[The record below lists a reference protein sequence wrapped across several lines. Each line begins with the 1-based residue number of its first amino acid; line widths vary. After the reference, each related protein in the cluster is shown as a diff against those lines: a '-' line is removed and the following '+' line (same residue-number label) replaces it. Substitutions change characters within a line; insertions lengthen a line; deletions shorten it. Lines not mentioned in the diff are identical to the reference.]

1 MSEYSDIRQSLW
13 RIKNKKMESIK
24 KRPKILVFSTELISD
39 PGIDQAGL
47 RKIHYSPSVYVI
59 SLPCSSGIKPR
70 WIIRALEKGFDGVFI
85 AADGHECSYS
95 PQCAELT
102 NTIITTSQTM
112 MKERGISPKRIRM
125 AAICSVCAE
134 PFASHMENFSRI
146 LSELGDVKEEIKA

>member
-1 MSEYSDIRQSLW
+1 ME
-13 RIKNKKMESIK
+13 NKAF
-24 KRPKILVFSTELISD
+24 RPKILVFSTDKISD

-70 WIIRALEKGFDGVFI
+70 WIMHAYEKGFDGVFI

-95 PQCAELT
+95 PQCPEHT
-102 NTIITTSQTM
+102 NNIITATQEL
-112 MKERGISPKRIRM
+112 MKMRNISPKRIRM

-134 PFASHMENFSRI
+134 PFAAHIANFSKI
-146 LSELGDVKEEIKA
+146 LGELGSISDELDQKPEN

>member
-1 MSEYSDIRQSLW
+1 MG
-13 RIKNKKMESIK
+13 NNTT
-24 KRPKILVFSTELISD
+24 RPKILVFSTDKISD

-70 WIIRALEKGFDGVFI
+70 WILHAFEQGFDGVFI

-95 PQCAELT
+95 PKCPEHT
-102 NTIITTSQTM
+102 NRIIEESQLL
-112 MKERGISPKRIRM
+112 MKENNISPKRIRM

-134 PFASHMENFSRI
+134 PFASHMANFTKI
-146 LSELGDVKEEIKA
+146 LAALEQ